1 MQQHDPFDP
10 RFPNVSHSRGHIDC
24 PACAWARA
32 LISAERRLS
41 ALSLFAASEV
51 WLAGKRAKGM
61 LPKTLECCELQVR
74 ALKRFFQD
82 MPLKDFDA
90 GSLKAYQ
97 IARTQGVGVFA
108 SETGAAQPVGA
119 SAVNHELNAL
129 SQILRKADLW
139 KDIRDFYAPLKDTEW
154 KPPKTFT
161 TREEGRIF
169 ETSENDPNLELFDIV
184 SRITRNT
191 TASGCEL
198 RGLRMRHLELYANPP
213 RVHIPPD
220 ATKNDIRPRTIPLN
234 QEALDAFIRAV
245 DRAHRL
251 GSHAPYHYLFP
262 FRVNRRLWDP
272 NKPASPSWLR
282 KQTQKMRDATGIP
295 HIRPHAFR
303 HLAVTE
309 LLESGVPEQTVI
321 AVAGWVS
328 RKMIETYSHTRIEA
342 KADAVKLLDKRK
354 PQRPRPTNVV
364 EFPAHR

>member
-1 MQQHDPFDP
+1 MYDDAKLRHTL
-10 RFPNVSHSRGHIDC
+10 RHIDC
-24 PACAWARA
+24 PACEAARN
-32 LISAERRLS
+32 LISAERKLS
-41 ALSLFAASEV
+41 VVSLYVACDV
-51 WLAGKRAKGM
+51 WLAGKRAKGR
-61 LPKTLECCELQVR
+61 LPKTIECCELQVR
-74 ALKRFFQD
+74 KLKLFFGD
-82 MPLKDFDA
+82 VPLKQIDA
-90 GSLKAYQ
+90 GSFKAYQ
-97 IARTQGVGVFA
+97 IARTQGSGCFA
-108 SETGAAQPVGA
+108 DEKGDPQPVGV

-129 SQILRKADLW
+129 SQIMRKAGLW
-139 KDIRDFYAPLKDTEW
+139 KAIADFYAPLKDTEW

-161 TREEGRIF
+161 TTEEGRIF

-234 QEALDAFIRAV
+234 QEALEAFIRAV

-262 FRVNRRLWDP
+262 FRVNRRLWNP
-272 NKPASPSWLR
+272 NRPASPSWLR
-282 KQTQKMRDATGIP
+282 KQVQKMRDATGIQ

-309 LLESGVPEQTVI
+309 LLESGAPEQTVI
-321 AVAGWVS
+321 AIAGWVS

-342 KADAVKLLDKRK
+342 KAEVVRLLQKKRPE
-354 PQRPRPTNVV
+354 PQRSTNVI
-364 EFPAHR
+364 EFPRQG